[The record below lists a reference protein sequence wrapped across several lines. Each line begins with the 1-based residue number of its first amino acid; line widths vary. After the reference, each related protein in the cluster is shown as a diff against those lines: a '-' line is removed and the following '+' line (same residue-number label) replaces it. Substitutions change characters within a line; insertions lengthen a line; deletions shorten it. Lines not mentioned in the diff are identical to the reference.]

1 MKCPPYALSLRVTE
15 RERTKFRLWFPLFIL
30 WPLLGVLLLLTV
42 LAALIADL
50 VSVLQWHRPGY
61 TRFLFGVL
69 GIVSETR
76 GTEVFIQDRH
86 HSFRTVALTLR

>member
-1 MKCPPYALSLRVTE
+1 MKQRMVS
-15 RERTKFRLWFPLFIL
+15 
-30 WPLLGVLLLLTV
+30 TV

-50 VSVLQWHRPGY
+50 VSVMQWHRPGY

-76 GTEVFIQDRH
+76 GTEVFIQDRT